1 MKKIPKVFSNMN
13 LYNMGEKMIGI
24 NSEVTLPNLE
34 PITETMSGAGIAG
47 EIEVWV
53 PGHFGPIPIEVPFR
67 IAHQDAYDLLAP
79 GRKTLV
85 LRTAIQSED
94 LVAGKDV
101 LQGQKV
107 TISGNP
113 KGIDLGKVSPGKAGE
128 SKVTLDA
135 TYLKV
140 EIDNKV
146 MLEIDKINMIYVV
159 NGVDYLEE
167 HRNLI

>member
-1 MKKIPKVFSNMN
+1 MKKIPKIFSNMN
-13 LYNMGEKMIGI
+13 LYNEGQRMVGI
-24 NSEVTLPNLE
+24 QSEVTLPNLE
-34 PITETMSGAGIAG
+34 PITETITGAGIAG
-47 EIEVWV
+47 ELEVWV

-67 IAHQDAYDLLAP
+67 MAHEDAFELLAP
-79 GRKTLV
+79 GKKILV
-85 LRTAIQSED
+85 LRSAIMSED
-94 LVAGKDV
+94 LSTGKDV

-107 TISGNP
+107 TIAGNP